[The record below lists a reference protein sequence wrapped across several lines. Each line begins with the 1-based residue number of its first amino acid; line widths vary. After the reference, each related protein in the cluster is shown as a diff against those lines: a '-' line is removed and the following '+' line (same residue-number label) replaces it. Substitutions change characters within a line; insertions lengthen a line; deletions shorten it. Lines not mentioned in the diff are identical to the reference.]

1 VEVFVQCKELN
12 EIFYSIQGESSFAG
26 RPCVFIRLSG
36 CNLRCSY
43 CDTRYAYYDGEELE
57 IHAILDKVRAYPCSL
72 VEVTGGEP
80 LLQNEAP
87 ELISH
92 LLEQGLTVLL
102 ETNGSLDISKVD
114 SRCVRILDVKCPS
127 SGQVHCSD
135 LRNLQK
141 LSGRDEVKSVIG
153 DRVDY
158 EFAKEL
164 LKELAARPIDPSR
177 IHFSPVFEGLKP
189 ELLARWILTDHLP
202 VRLHLQLHKTIWD
215 PQLRGV

>member
-1 VEVFVQCKELN
+1 VPLTVN

-26 RPCVFIRLSG
+26 HPCVFIRLSG

-57 IHAILDKVRAYPCSL
+57 IPAILDKVRTYPCSL

-80 LLQNEAP
+80 LLQNGTP
-87 ELISH
+87 KLIHH
-92 LLEQGLTVLL
+92 LLEIGFTVLL

-127 SGQVHCSD
+127 SGQAHCND
-135 LRNLQK
+135 LTNLQR
-141 LSGRDEVKSVIG
+141 LSRGDEVKFVIG
-153 DRVDY
+153 DREDY
-158 EFAKEL
+158 EFAKQIVKQLDTRL
-164 LKELAARPIDPSR
+164 LDPSR
-177 IHFSPVFEGLKP
+177 IHFSPVFARLKP
-189 ELLARWILTDHLP
+189 DTLARWILTDHLP